1 MEKFEDQMTEYESL
15 LLEFETE
22 WDLDLSIFDLTIFK
36 LSPFG

>member
-22 WDLDLSIFDLTIFK
+22 WELDLTIFDLTILEISEFR
-36 LSPFG
+36 